1 MSNDGVDGT
10 DLIDGIEF
18 FLVINGSFVW
28 PIDIGVKGSVW
39 LLKMEMLGAHP
50 IRPIDGGC
58 TTHTENG
65 VSAGFDHGIVG

>member
-39 LLKMEMLGAHP
+39 LLKMEMLGQLLL
-50 IRPIDGGC
+50 I
-58 TTHTENG
+58 N
-65 VSAGFDHGIVG
+65 